1 MKIKL
6 NEFSEFIRNCEPN
19 EFLRECIGGGL
30 CRLLYDSANVDEYED
45 EYKAL
50 GEASF
55 YNSPSEDDIF
65 KCLDYLEEA
74 DRMDEEIEIF
84 LF

>member
-19 EFLRECIGGGL
+19 DFLRECIGSGL

-45 EYKAL
+45 EYQEL
-50 GEASF
+50 GEA
-55 YNSPSEDDIF
+55 
-65 KCLDYLEEA
+65 
-74 DRMDEEIEIF
+74 
-84 LF
+84 